1 LPSRAAQIPLRS
13 GRDEAGKIN
22 SIQGGVLMAKTALQA
37 LGTSVFSE
45 MTALA
50 LKHGAVNL
58 SQGFPDFEGP
68 ADVVDDAVAA
78 LKAGHNQY
86 GRSLGVLPLVQA
98 IARHSKRFYD
108 VDVDPLT
115 EVVCTAG
122 ATEALAAAMIGL
134 LDAGDEVIVM
144 EPFYDGYPATIAMSG
159 AVPVVVTLR
168 WPDFA
173 LDVDA
178 IARSITSKTRMI
190 VVNNPHNPTGKVFTV
205 DELDAIAGL
214 CVQHDL
220 IAVCDEVYE
229 HITFDVPH
237 VPLCTRP
244 GMRERTLTLS
254 STGKTFSFTGWKVGW
269 ATGPA
274 PLVAA
279 AQRAHQFLTF
289 CASTPLHVAMASA
302 LDRCDEAFVE
312 RLQLEYVERRDFV
325 VGMLREVG
333 FEVSVPAGA
342 YFCLASMPGVVDD
355 RAFAR
360 ELVSQAKVAAI
371 PPSAFYSVAV
381 DEGRRLL
388 RFAFCKKQ
396 LTLDD
401 AADRLRRWKGLP
413 AAPRPGRSDPR
424 YQ

>member
-1 LPSRAAQIPLRS
+1 
-13 GRDEAGKIN
+13 
-22 SIQGGVLMAKTALQA
+22 MAKTALA
-37 LGTSVFSE
+37 AMGTSVFSE

-68 ADVVDDAVAA
+68 SDVVDDAVAA
-78 LKAGHNQY
+78 LRSGHNQY
-86 GRSLGVLPLVQA
+86 GRSMGVLPLVQA

-134 LDAGDEVIVM
+134 LDAGDEVIVL
-144 EPFYDGYPATIAMSG
+144 EPFYDGYPATIAMAG
-159 AVPVVVTLR
+159 AVPRVCTLR

-173 LDVDA
+173 LEIDDV
-178 IARSITSKTRMI
+178 ARLVTDKTRMI
-190 VVNNPHNPTGKVFTV
+190 VLNNPHNPTGKVFSTT
-205 DELDAIAGL
+205 ELDAIAGL
-214 CVQHDL
+214 CVKHDL

-229 HITFDVPH
+229 HLTYGAPH

-244 GMRERTLTLS
+244 GMHERTLTLS

-269 ATGPA
+269 AVGPA
-274 PLVAA
+274 HLVAA
-279 AQRAHQFLTF
+279 TQRAHQYLTF
-289 CASTPLHVAMASA
+289 CASTPLHLAMAHA
-302 LDRCDEAFVE
+302 LDRCDDAFVQT
-312 RLQLEYVERRDFV
+312 LQREYRARRDFV
-325 VGMLREVG
+325 VEVLREIG
-333 FEVSVPAGA
+333 FQVSVPAGA
-342 YFCLASMPGVVDD
+342 YFCLASMPGVDDD

-360 ELVSQAKVAAI
+360 RLILEAGVATI
-371 PPSAFYSVAV
+371 PPSAFYSASV

-396 LTLDD
+396 STLDD
-401 AADRLRRWKGLP
+401 AAARLRRWHQ
-413 AAPRPGRSDPR
+413 R
-424 YQ
+424 